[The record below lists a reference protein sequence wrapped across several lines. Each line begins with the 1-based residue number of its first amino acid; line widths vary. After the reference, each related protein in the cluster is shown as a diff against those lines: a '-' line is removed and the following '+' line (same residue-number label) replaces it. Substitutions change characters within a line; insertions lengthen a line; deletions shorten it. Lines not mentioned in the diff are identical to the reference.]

1 MPMSR
6 AVVSTNMS
14 ASEALTR
21 TALTKTALVART
33 LPIKAWPK
41 SERPREKLIDR
52 GAHALS
58 DAELLAVLLRSGTR
72 GRNAIELAQAHIVAF
87 GSLRELLTA
96 GWKSWA
102 DKDGVGVARYAA
114 LQAALE
120 LARRHLLESLK
131 LASPLTTPDTTRRF
145 LLAQL
150 RDRPYEV
157 FCVLYLDSH
166 HRLIAFEELF
176 RGTTDSAQVHTK
188 EVLRQT
194 LTHNAS
200 ALILAHNH
208 PSGVM
213 EPSQADEYITR
224 RLRDA
229 LALLDVRVLDHLIVG
244 DGSCYSFAEHG
255 LL

>member
-1 MPMSR
+1 
-6 AVVSTNMS
+6 MS
-14 ASEALTR
+14 AQEVIS
-21 TALTKTALVART
+21 KTEIVAKS
-33 LPIKAWPK
+33 LHIKDWPE
-41 SERPREKLIDR
+41 SERPREKLLAK

-72 GRNAIELAQAHIVAF
+72 GRNAIELAQSHIVAF
-87 GSLRELLTA
+87 GSLRELLKA
-96 GWKSWA
+96 EYSRWSNKA
-102 DKDGVGVARYAA
+102 GVGLARYAA

-131 LASPLTTPDTTRRF
+131 LSSPLTAPDMTRRF
-145 LLAQL
+145 LMAQL

-176 RGTTDSAQVHTK
+176 RGTTDNAQVYTR

-194 LTHNAS
+194 LFHNAS

-208 PSGVM
+208 PSGVR
-213 EPSQADEYITR
+213 EPSQADELITR

-229 LALLDVRVLDHLIVG
+229 LALMDVRVLDHLIVG
-244 DGSCYSFAEHG
+244 DCGCYSFAEHG

>member
-1 MPMSR
+1 M
-6 AVVSTNMS
+6 
-14 ASEALTR
+14 EAQQVTPKAN
-21 TALTKTALVART
+21 TVARR
-33 LPIKAWPK
+33 LPICDWPE
-41 SERPREKLIDR
+41 SERPREKLIAK
-52 GAHALS
+52 GANALS
-58 DAELLAVLLRSGTR
+58 DAELLAVLLRCGNR
-72 GRNAIELAQAHIVAF
+72 ERNAIELAQAHIVAF

-96 GWKSWA
+96 EYKQWSDIA
-102 DKDGVGVARYAA
+102 GVGIARYAA

-120 LARRHLLESLK
+120 LARRHLRESLK
-131 LASPLTTPDTTRRF
+131 MGSPLSAPDTTRRF
-145 LLAQL
+145 LMAQL

-194 LTHNAS
+194 LIHNAS

-213 EPSQADEYITR
+213 EPSHADEYITKR
-224 RLRDA
+224 IRDA
-229 LALLDVRVLDHLIVG
+229 LALMDVRVLDHLIVG

>member
-1 MPMSR
+1 MG
-6 AVVSTNMS
+6 AQEVIG
-14 ASEALTR
+14 
-21 TALTKTALVART
+21 KTEIVARS
-33 LPIKAWPK
+33 LPIKDWPE
-41 SERPREKLIDR
+41 SERPREKLLKK

-72 GRNAIELAQAHIVAF
+72 DQNAIELAQAHIVAF

-96 GWKSWA
+96 EWSRWS
-102 DKDGVGVARYAA
+102 DKAGVGLARYAT

-120 LARRHLLESLK
+120 LAKRHLRESLK
-131 LASPLTTPDTTRRF
+131 LGSLLATPDVMRRF
-145 LLAQL
+145 LIAQL

-157 FCVLYLDSH
+157 FCVLYLDSR

-176 RGTTDSAQVHTK
+176 RGTTDNAQVHTR

-194 LTHNAS
+194 LAHNAS
-200 ALILAHNH
+200 ALIFAHNH

-213 EPSQADEYITR
+213 EPSHADELITK
-224 RLRDA
+224 RLREAMA
-229 LALLDVRVLDHLIVG
+229 LMDVRVLDHLIVG
-244 DGSCYSFAEHG
+244 DSSCYSFAEHG

>member
-1 MPMSR
+1 METQQI
-6 AVVSTNMS
+6 V
-14 ASEALTR
+14 
-21 TALTKTALVART
+21 TKAEIVART
-33 LPIKAWPK
+33 LPIREWPK
-41 SERPREKLIDR
+41 SERPREKLLDK
-52 GAHALS
+52 GANALS
-58 DAELLAVLLRSGTR
+58 DAELLAVLLRCGTR

-96 GWKSWA
+96 EWKRWS
-102 DKDGVGVARYAA
+102 DKAGVGLARYAA

-120 LARRHLLESLK
+120 LARRHLRESLK
-131 LASPLTTPDTTRRF
+131 LGSPLTAPDTTRRF
-145 LLAQL
+145 LMAQL

-188 EVLRQT
+188 EVVRQT
-194 LTHNAS
+194 LVHNAS

-213 EPSQADEYITR
+213 EPSHADEYITKR
-224 RLRDA
+224 IRDA
-229 LALLDVRVLDHLIVG
+229 LALMDVRVLDHLIVG
-244 DGSCYSFAEHG
+244 DGNCYSFAEHG